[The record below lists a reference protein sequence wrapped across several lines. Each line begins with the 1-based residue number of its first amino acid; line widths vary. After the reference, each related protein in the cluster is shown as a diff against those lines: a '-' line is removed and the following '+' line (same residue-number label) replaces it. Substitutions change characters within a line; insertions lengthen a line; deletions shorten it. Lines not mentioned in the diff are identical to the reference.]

1 MSSPFLFSRACRRSR
16 SLFGNVL
23 PERGSLCA
31 VTDVFVCDRLTMFE
45 FIRNHQR
52 LMQFL
57 LLLLIFPS
65 FALFGLEG
73 YSRLSDG
80 DNAVAKVAGQTITRQ
95 EWDAAQQQQL
105 ERLRQMT
112 GGQIDSKIFDTPE
125 ARRAVLDNLIAQHAL
140 QAEVSKQNLAVS
152 DLTLQQRIMQIP
164 GLLKAD
170 GSFDKEQ
177 YRVLLAAQGLTPS
190 GFSASLRRDLAVQHL
205 SSAIES
211 TAFAPKTVAQRLSDL
226 NDQERS
232 VQELSFKAADFVSQV
247 KVSDDMLKAYYEKN
261 GSKFEVP
268 EQAKIEYVVL
278 DSAAVAAQ
286 VTVSDA
292 DAKSYYDQNIKQY
305 SSEEQR
311 RASHIL
317 LTVKPGASAADKA
330 AVKARADE
338 LVAQLRKNP
347 ADFAKLAK
355 ANSQDPGSKE
365 QGGDLGFFARGAM
378 VKAFEDAAF
387 GLKQGEISAPVESE
401 FGYHIIQLTGIKA
414 ASAKPFDEVK
424 AEIIAD
430 IKKQLAA
437 KKYAEMAETFSNTV
451 YEQGDSLKPVADK
464 LKLTVQ
470 SAAGVTRQPNLTLPA
485 TAAFNNPKFLAA
497 LFVDDTIKGK
507 HNSEA
512 VQVGPST
519 LIAGRIVEY
528 KPVTKRAFDDVKNQ
542 VHELVVQQEAL
553 VLAQKAG
560 EAKLAALKAKDDS
573 TGFGAERVASRAK
586 TEGWNQTALLAV
598 MKADATKLP
607 AFTGVALPGQGYS
620 VFRITKL
627 AEPANP
633 DVARRKAE
641 QEQIGNSLAQQ
652 EMLAY
657 IDFLRE
663 KAKTKLLKGA
673 NLPAPAAPATAG
685 STDKAN

>member
-1 MSSPFLFSRACRRSR
+1 
-16 SLFGNVL
+16 
-23 PERGSLCA
+23 
-31 VTDVFVCDRLTMFE
+31 MFE

-73 YSRLSDG
+73 YNRLSDG

-105 ERLRQMT
+105 ARLRQMT

-140 QAEVSKQNLAVS
+140 QAEVNKQNLTVS
-152 DLTLQQRIMQIP
+152 DLTLQRRIMEIP

-190 GFSASLRRDLAVQHL
+190 GFSASLRRDLSVQQL
-205 SSAIES
+205 TGSIEN

-226 NDQERS
+226 NDQERT
-232 VQELSFKAADFVSQV
+232 VQELSFKAADFVS
-247 KVSDDMLKAYYEKN
+247 KVNVTNDMLKDYYDKN
-261 GSKFEVP
+261 ISKFEVP

-292 DAKSYYDQNIKQY
+292 DAKAYYDQNIKQY
-305 SSEEQR
+305 TSEEQR

-347 ADFAKLAK
+347 GDFAKLAK
-355 ANSQDPGSKE
+355 AYSQDPGSKD

-401 FGYHIIQLTGIKA
+401 FGYHIIELTGIKP

-464 LKLTVQ
+464 LKLTIQ
-470 SAAGVTRQPNLTLPA
+470 SATGVTRQPNPA
-485 TAAFNNPKFLAA
+485 VPVTAPYNNPKFLAA

-512 VQVGPST
+512 VQVAPNT

-528 KPVTKRAFDDVKNQ
+528 KPVTKRAFDDVKSQ
-542 VHELVVQQEAL
+542 VHDLVVQQEAM

-560 EAKLAALKAKDDS
+560 EAKLAALKIKDDS
-573 TGFGAERVASRAK
+573 AGFGAERIASRAK
-586 TEGWNQTALLAV
+586 MEGWNRAALLAV
-598 MKADATKLP
+598 MKANVTKLP
-607 AFTGVALPGQGYS
+607 AFVGVELPGQGYS
-620 VFRITKL
+620 VFRIIKL
-627 AEPANP
+627 SEPANP
-633 DVARRKAE
+633 DVAHRKAE
-641 QEQIGNSLAQQ
+641 QEQIANSLAQQ

-657 IDFLRE
+657 IDWLRE
-663 KAKTKLLKGA
+663 KANTKLLKGA
-673 NLPAPAAPATAG
+673 NLPAPATAG
-685 STDKAN
+685 NADKAN